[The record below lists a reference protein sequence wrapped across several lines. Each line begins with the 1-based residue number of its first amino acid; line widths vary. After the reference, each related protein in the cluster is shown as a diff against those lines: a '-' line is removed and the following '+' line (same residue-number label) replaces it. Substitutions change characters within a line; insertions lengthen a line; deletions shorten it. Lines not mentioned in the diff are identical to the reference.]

1 MANPSQQDV
10 VARLD
15 AVRAALSAIQQAM
28 NVADPARPL
37 LDSTLK
43 AAASQF
49 GQRLPQALDAL
60 ADLLEVPIPPP
71 AAAAAV
77 GVAPAAVAAAEKRP
91 PASSFAEFVGEIGR
105 AMVAAQQG
113 LDVASNLYSQGGGPL
128 VAPTSYRIP
137 KLTASMRF
145 ALEKT
150 EGRGFDLLIYSSTA
164 TARELNQQ
172 TLDLELVA
180 VPASPEF
187 AAAIEAR
194 RPRLTLLGGAAQ
206 RAGLVEALLQDLA
219 HDASPALEAV
229 RAAPERVVLAVAGPR
244 RSGTSGLVEDVLVLF
259 ATPDPPGPLPGQAG
273 AWYMTVLDG
282 TPQPDAAPLV
292 PFGDAAD
299 GSVQRLLH
307 NLAEPL
313 SAAQA
318 ALLKQAGG

>member
-1 MANPSQQDV
+1 MANPSQKDV

-15 AVRAALSAIQQAM
+15 AVRGALTAIQQAM
-28 NVADPARPL
+28 NVADPAQPL

-49 GQRLPQALDAL
+49 AQRVVPAVAQL
-60 ADLLEVPIPPP
+60 ADLLEVPIAPP
-71 AAAAAV
+71 AAAGAGGA
-77 GVAPAAVAAAEKRP
+77 GFVAAAPAERP
-91 PASSFAEFVGEIGR
+91 PASSFAEFVGEVGK

-150 EGRGFDLLIYSSTA
+150 KERGFDLLIYSSTQ

-180 VPASPEF
+180 VPAAPEF
-187 AAAIEAR
+187 AAAIAAR
-194 RPRLTLLGGAAQ
+194 RPRFTLLGGAAQ
-206 RAGLVEALLQDLA
+206 RAGLVEALLKDLA
-219 HDASPALEAV
+219 HDAAPALEAV
-229 RAAPERVVLAVAGPR
+229 RDAPERVVFAAGSPR
-244 RSGTSGLVEDVLVLF
+244 PSGSSALVEDVLVLF
-259 ATPDPPGPLPGQAG
+259 TTPDPPGPRPGQAG

-282 TPQPDAAPLV
+282 SPQADAAPLV

-299 GSVQRLLH
+299 GSAQRLLH

-313 SAAQA
+313 CAAQA
-318 ALLKQAGG
+318 ALLKQAGD